1 MSAFE
6 TLYWLSVA
14 DNLREAAN
22 GICLF
27 STLIYL
33 VYALVKLFLGDGKP
47 TKKIT
52 VLYAV
57 VFSICLLLSTLLP
70 NNSTFRHYKY
80 ELGEKAAIEQQ
91 MNERR

>member
-22 GICLF
+22 GICVL
-27 STLIYL
+27 SSLIYF
-33 VYALVKLFLGDGKP
+33 VYAVVKFLSKDGKP

-57 VFSICLLLSTLLP
+57 VLSICLLLSIILP
-70 NNSTFRHYKY
+70 NNSTFWHYKY
-80 ELGEKAAIEQQ
+80 ELGEKAAMEQQ
-91 MNERR
+91 MNEKQ